1 MQPYS
6 SQGARTYL
14 TGMLT
19 HWQILISHPPFPCRS
34 YLQGKQKSLLWRIY
48 ASNSRDIWINVVFG
62 IVSSVAAFGMPYFMD
77 KLLTYMEEFKD
88 DKVINKSPKEM
99 AYLYVVGML
108 VSEVLKSVTF
118 GQNLYYG
125 RRVDV
130 RLRAMLSAEV
140 YSKALRR
147 KDMTGIISEN
157 TEKGARSDTG
167 MITNLMAVDANRIS
181 SMGSSFFFLYTGP
194 IEIALGVV
202 MLYGLLGPSSLVGL
216 GVMLLT
222 SPAHHFAARKYST
235 IQESLMETRDRRVGL
250 MSELLQG
257 IRMIKFFAWE
267 KKIQKKI
274 MGMQYRWFGLN
285 YLQHG
290 GSYGIY

>member
-1 MQPYS
+1 
-6 SQGARTYL
+6 
-14 TGMLT
+14 
-19 HWQILISHPPFPCRS
+19 
-34 YLQGKQKSLLWRIY
+34 
-48 ASNSRDIWINVVFG
+48 
-62 IVSSVAAFGMPYFMD
+62 MPYFMD
-77 KLLTYMEEFKD
+77 KLLSYMEEYHD
-88 DKVINKSPKEM
+88 DKVIIKSPKEM

-108 VSEVLKSVTF
+108 VSDILKSVTF

-147 KDMTGIISEN
+147 KDMTGIISES
-157 TEKGARSDTG
+157 TKKGARSDTG

-216 GVMLLT
+216 GVMFLT
-222 SPAHHFAARKYST
+222 SPAHHFAARKYSK

-274 MGMQYRWFGLN
+274 MGM
-285 YLQHG
+285 
-290 GSYGIY
+290 

>member
-1 MQPYS
+1 
-6 SQGARTYL
+6 
-14 TGMLT
+14 
-19 HWQILISHPPFPCRS
+19 
-34 YLQGKQKSLLWRIY
+34 
-48 ASNSRDIWINVVFG
+48 
-62 IVSSVAAFGMPYFMD
+62 
-77 KLLTYMEEFKD
+77 
-88 DKVINKSPKEM
+88 
-99 AYLYVVGML
+99 ML
-108 VSEVLKSVTF
+108 VSDVLKSITF

-147 KDMTGIISEN
+147 KDMTGIVSEC
-157 TEKGARSDTG
+157 TKKGARSDTG

-181 SMGSSFFFLYTGP
+181 SMGSSFFFLYTAP

-202 MLYGLLGPSSLVGL
+202 MLYSLLGASSLVGL

-222 SPAHHFAARKYST
+222 SPAHQFAANKYSK

-267 KKIQKKI
+267 KKIHKKI
-274 MGMQYRWFGLN
+274 MGMHCR
-285 YLQHG
+285 
-290 GSYGIY
+290 